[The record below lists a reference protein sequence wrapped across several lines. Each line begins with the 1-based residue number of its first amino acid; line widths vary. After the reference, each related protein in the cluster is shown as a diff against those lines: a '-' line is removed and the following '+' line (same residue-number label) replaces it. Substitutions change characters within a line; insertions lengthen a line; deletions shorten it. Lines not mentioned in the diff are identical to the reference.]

1 MNIKMLLLPALL
13 APALQ
18 AEPFFSEYV
27 EGTSNNKALEIY
39 NPADTPLDLSGYSI
53 KVFSN
58 GAVTAG
64 KTINLSGQV
73 GAKSVLV
80 LVDTSA
86 EQALKD
92 KQTSASLTL
101 GSGNFNGDDAVALYK
116 GTTLLDVIGQIGV
129 DPGTT
134 WGSAVKTLD
143 TTLVRKSSIG
153 KGDNVADDAFDPA
166 LEWDGFAANTYSN
179 LGSHAGGSGGG
190 TEPEPEEP
198 VPTPS
203 LGNCGDAAT
212 KISLIQGA
220 TAVSPEVGKTHVVE
234 AVVTQVLPTANGF
247 FVQEEAADQD
257 ADANTSEAIF
267 IYNSGVTDYPQ
278 PGQKVRVQGVVEEFF
293 TKTQLKRSTA
303 LLDCGVGETVV
314 ALNVTLP
321 VSNLTQWESLESM
334 QVEFSQTLTV
344 VDTYNLGTYG
354 ELTLASE
361 RLFTPTNLY
370 RPGSAEAIALAD
382 QNRRNK
388 IVLDDLQ
395 NGKNPA
401 NIIYP
406 APGLTMQN
414 PVRTGDSFSNL
425 RGTLDYSFS
434 AWRLLP
440 VSAPQLVNTNPRTE
454 QAPLKNTGTL
464 KVASFNVLNY
474 FNGDGA
480 GAGFPTSRGASSFAE
495 FERQSDKVI
504 AALAALDAD
513 VVGLMEIE
521 NDGYGSSSAIVD
533 LVSKLNQRMGGT
545 VYQFVQ
551 VPGLTQLGTDEIA
564 VGLIYKPAKVAPLG
578 AAVTTSSGVF
588 AHGNRQPLVQSFKQ
602 LSNNEVF
609 TLAVNHFKSKGG
621 CPSGS
626 TNPDR
631 DLKDGQSCWNA
642 TRVQAA
648 TELMAWLATNP
659 TGSADKDVLVIGDLN
674 SYAKEDPIHAFVSNG
689 FIDLVGKYQGSH
701 GYGYV
706 FSGESGYLD
715 HALASSN
722 LSSQVTYATEWHIN
736 ADEPILFD
744 YNVENKTL
752 QQQNDLYQPTQ
763 FRSSDHDPVVIELAL
778 KTDNP
783 ADLDKDGDVDN
794 KDISLFNNLLR
805 SGAVLPLIYDFN
817 KDGKVNLLDARAMTA
832 LCTYARCAIY

>member
-73 GAKSVLV
+73 AAKSVLV

-134 WGSAVKTLD
+134 WGSTVKTLD

-153 KGDNVADDAFDPA
+153 KGDTIADDAFDPA

-203 LGNCGDAAT
+203 LGNCGEAAT

-303 LLDCGVGETVV
+303 LLDCGVGETIA

-321 VSNLTQWESLESM
+321 VSNLNLWESLESM

-370 RPGSAEAIALAD
+370 RPGSAEAVALSD

-414 PVRTGDSFSNL
+414 PARTGDSFSNL

-495 FERQSDKVI
+495 FERQSDKVV

-564 VGLIYKPAKVAPLG
+564 VGLIYKTAKVAPQG

-621 CPSGS
+621 CPSGN

-715 HALASSN
+715 HALASTN

-783 ADLDKDGDVDN
+783 ADFDKDGDVDN
-794 KDISLFNNLLR
+794 KDITLFNNLLR

-832 LCTYARCAIY
+832 LCTYARCAIN

>member
-13 APALQ
+13 APTLQ

-39 NPADTPLDLSGYSI
+39 NPAETALDLSGYSI

-73 GAKSVLV
+73 AAKSVLV

-92 KQTSASLTL
+92 KQSSASLTL

-116 GTTLLDVIGQIGV
+116 GTTLLDVIGQIGL

-134 WGSAVKTLD
+134 WGSTVKTLD

-166 LEWDGFAANTYSN
+166 AEWDGFAANTYSN
-179 LGSHAGGSGGG
+179 LGSHAGGTGGG

-198 VPTPS
+198 VPTPA
-203 LGNCGDAAT
+203 LGSCGDAAS

-220 TAVSPEVGKTHVVE
+220 TAVSAEVGKTHIIE

-303 LLDCGVGETVV
+303 LLDCGVGETIA
-314 ALNVTLP
+314 ALSVTLP
-321 VSNLTQWESLESM
+321 VSNLSQWENMESM
-334 QVEFSQTLTV
+334 QVEFNQTLTV

-370 RPGSAEAIALAD
+370 RPGSAEAVALSD

-401 NIIYP
+401 NILYP

-414 PVRTGDSFSNL
+414 PVRSGDSFSNL

-440 VSAPQLVNTNPRTE
+440 VSAPQLLNTNPRTE

-480 GAGFPTSRGASSFAE
+480 GAGFPTSRGASSVAE

-521 NDGYGSSSAIVD
+521 NDGYAASSAIVD
-533 LVSKLNQRMGGT
+533 LVSKLNQRLGST
-545 VYQFVQ
+545 VYQFAQ
-551 VPGLTQLGTDEIA
+551 VPGLNLLGSDEIA
-564 VGLIYKPAKVAPLG
+564 VGLIYKTAKVAPLG
-578 AAVTTSSGVF
+578 AAVTNNTGVF
-588 AHGNRQPLVQSFKQ
+588 AYGNRQPLVQTFKQ

-631 DLKDGQSCWNA
+631 DFKDGQSCWNA

-648 TELMAWLATNP
+648 NELMTWLATNP

-715 HALASSN
+715 HALASTN

-783 ADLDKDGDVDN
+783 ADFDKDGDVDN

-805 SGAVLPLIYDFN
+805 TGAVLPLIYDFN

>member
-13 APALQ
+13 APTLQ

-39 NPADTPLDLSGYSI
+39 NPAETALDLSGYSI

-73 GAKSVLV
+73 AAKSVLV

-92 KQTSASLTL
+92 KQSSASLTL

-116 GTTLLDVIGQIGV
+116 GTTLLDVIGQIGL

-134 WGSAVKTLD
+134 WGSTVKTLD

-166 LEWDGFAANTYSN
+166 AEWDGFAANTYSN
-179 LGSHAGGSGGG
+179 LGSHAGGTGGG

-198 VPTPS
+198 VPTPA
-203 LGNCGDAAT
+203 LGSCGDAAS

-220 TAVSPEVGKTHVVE
+220 TAVSAEVGKTHIIE

-303 LLDCGVGETVV
+303 LLDCGVGETIA
-314 ALNVTLP
+314 ALSVTLP
-321 VSNLTQWESLESM
+321 VSNLSLWESMESM
-334 QVEFSQTLTV
+334 QVEFNQTLTV

-361 RLFTPTNLY
+361 RLFTPTNLH
-370 RPGSAEAIALAD
+370 RPGSAEAVALSD

-401 NIIYP
+401 NILYP

-414 PVRTGDSFSNL
+414 PVRSGDSFTSL

-440 VSAPQLVNTNPRTE
+440 VSAPQLLNTNPRTE
-454 QAPLKNTGTL
+454 QASLKNTGTL

-480 GAGFPTSRGASSFAE
+480 GAGFPTSRGASSVAE

-521 NDGYGSSSAIVD
+521 NDGYAASSAIVD
-533 LVSKLNQRMGGT
+533 LVSKLNQRLGST
-545 VYQFVQ
+545 VYQFAQ
-551 VPGLTQLGTDEIA
+551 VPGLNLLGSDEIA
-564 VGLIYKPAKVAPLG
+564 VGLIYKTAKVAPLG
-578 AAVTTSSGVF
+578 AAVTNNTGVF
-588 AHGNRQPLVQSFKQ
+588 AYGNRQPLVQTFKQ

-631 DLKDGQSCWNA
+631 DFKDGQSCWNA

-648 TELMAWLATNP
+648 NELMTWLATNP

-715 HALASSN
+715 HALASTN

-783 ADLDKDGDVDN
+783 ADFDKDGDVDN

-805 SGAVLPLIYDFN
+805 TGAVLPLIYDFN

>member
-134 WGSAVKTLD
+134 WGSTVKTLD
-143 TTLVRKSSIG
+143 TTLVRKSTIG
-153 KGDNVADDAFDPA
+153 KGDTVADDAFDPA

-179 LGSHAGGSGGG
+179 LGSHTGAGGGG

-203 LGNCGDAAT
+203 LGNCGDTAT

-257 ADANTSEAIF
+257 ANANTSEAIF

-303 LLDCGVGETVV
+303 LLDCGVGETIA

-321 VSNLTQWESLESM
+321 ISNLNQWESLESM
-334 QVEFSQTLTV
+334 QVEFSQNLTV

-370 RPGSAEAIALAD
+370 RPGSAEAVALSD

-401 NIIYP
+401 DIIYP

-414 PVRTGDSFSNL
+414 PVRSGDSFSNL

-440 VSAPQLVNTNPRTE
+440 VSAPQLLNTNPRTE

-480 GAGFPTSRGASSFAE
+480 GAGFPTSRGATTFAE

-533 LVSKLNQRMGGT
+533 LVSKLNQRLGGT

-551 VPGLTQLGTDEIA
+551 VPGLNELGTDEIA
-564 VGLIYKPAKVAPLG
+564 VGLIYKTAKVAPLG
-578 AAVTTSSGVF
+578 AAVTTDSGVF
-588 AHGNRQPLVQSFKQ
+588 ARGNRQPLVQSFKQ
-602 LSNNEVF
+602 LANNEVF
-609 TLAVNHFKSKGG
+609 TLAVNHFKSKGS
-621 CPSGS
+621 CPSGT

-736 ADEPILFD
+736 SDEPILFD

-783 ADLDKDGDVDN
+783 ADFDKDGDVDN

-832 LCTYARCAIY
+832 LCTYARCAIN

>member
-73 GAKSVLV
+73 AAKSVLV

-116 GTTLLDVIGQIGV
+116 GSTLLDVIGQIGV
-129 DPGTT
+129 DPGTS
-134 WGSAVKTLD
+134 WGSTVKTLD

-153 KGDNVADDAFDPA
+153 KGDTIADDAFDPA
-166 LEWDGFAANTYSN
+166 LEWDGFPVNTYSN

-234 AVVTQVLPTANGF
+234 AVVTQILPTANGF
-247 FVQEEAADQD
+247 FVQEETADQD

-278 PGQKVRVQGVVEEFF
+278 PGQKIRVQGVVEEFF

-303 LLDCGVGETVV
+303 LRDCGVGETIA

-321 VSNLTQWESLESM
+321 VSDLNLWESMESM
-334 QVEFSQTLTV
+334 QVEFSQSLTV

-370 RPGSAEAIALAD
+370 RPGSAEAVALSD

-414 PVRTGDSFSNL
+414 PVRSGDSFSNL

-440 VSAPQLVNTNPRTE
+440 TSAPQLLTTNPRTE

-564 VGLIYKPAKVAPLG
+564 VGLIYKTAKVAPLG

-588 AHGNRQPLVQSFKQ
+588 ARGNRQPLVQSFKQ
-602 LSNNEVF
+602 LANNEVF
-609 TLAVNHFKSKGG
+609 TLAVNHFKSKGS
-621 CPSGS
+621 CPSGTTS
-626 TNPDR
+626 PDR

-715 HALASSN
+715 HALASTN

-783 ADLDKDGDVDN
+783 ADFDKDGDVDN
-794 KDISLFNNLLR
+794 QDITLFNNLLR

-832 LCTYARCAIY
+832 LCTYARCAIN